1 MYSIYTFLLSFLLSW
16 TILFFSISI
25 LRKKLVVKPNNRS
38 SHYLPKPTGGGISFV
53 FVTTF
58 ICLFFRNYIPLIAL
72 PLSYLGLIDDRI
84 NVPSKFRFIA
94 QILSIILLLFL
105 ITNTHELSFLNNNLQ
120 DYYSIFSI
128 SIIILIGVSLINFV
142 NFMDGIDGLVSGCMI
157 IVFLILS
164 ISLDNSLW
172 SLVGSLLGFIFWNWS
187 PSKVFM
193 GDIGSYF
200 LGCVF
205 SGILLTS
212 KTWQEFLSII
222 LLTSPLMLDA
232 LVCVIRR
239 YFAGQNIFKPH
250 KLHLYQRLHQAG
262 FSHSKVAIIY
272 MSATSL
278 VSLFYIYQNLI
289 IEIYS
294 VIAIFLIGI
303 YLDRKLAKPF
313 VISN

>member
-25 LRKKLVVKPNNRS
+25 LRKKLVVKPNNEVLIIYQNQLRRNF
-38 SHYLPKPTGGGISFV
+38 IC

-84 NVPSKFRFIA
+84 KCASKFRFIA

-142 NFMDGIDGLVSGCMI
+142 NFMDGIDGLLSGCMI

-164 ISLDNSLW
+164 ISLGNSLW
-172 SLVGSLLGFIFWNWS
+172 SLVGSLLRFW
-187 PSKVFM
+187 
-193 GDIGSYF
+193 IGVHQKF
-200 LGCVF
+200 LWEILKLFFGCVLWD
-205 SGILLTS
+205 IIDL
-212 KTWQEFLSII
+212 KNMAKFLSII

-239 YFAGQNIFKPH
+239 YFVGPKYF
-250 KLHLYQRLHQAG
+250 
-262 FSHSKVAIIY
+262 
-272 MSATSL
+272 
-278 VSLFYIYQNLI
+278 
-289 IEIYS
+289 
-294 VIAIFLIGI
+294 
-303 YLDRKLAKPF
+303 
-313 VISN
+313 